1 MIRGTHVHGQRTS
14 HNPFKKSGYGP
25 VHMHMQLRRM
35 ILRYYILWP
44 IIIMSIL
51 TSMIIQLVLKTT
63 RVFSLVLKLLGHNN
77 SALAHN
83 AHAFISAVCTIP
95 SFLAAPPQNRR
106 GHCLSGILISPAPLL
121 AGQQLLN
128 KFSG

>member
-1 MIRGTHVHGQRTS
+1 
-14 HNPFKKSGYGP
+14 
-25 VHMHMQLRRM
+25 MHMQLRRM

-63 RVFSLVLKLLGHNN
+63 RVFSLVPKLLGHNN

-95 SFLAAPPQNRR
+95 SFLAAPQKQERPLPVW
-106 GHCLSGILISPAPLL
+106 HPHLSCTPPSGATVTEQVQWVSLL
-121 AGQQLLN
+121 AQQ
-128 KFSG
+128 